1 MAIKIGAISDL
12 HGNWNY
18 LNNLSGSDEIEL
30 LIIAGDLCSTDN
42 IQEQKEELKYNLPLF
57 LDQFTNVQDVIIVP
71 GNHDYWLEQVYT
83 DPFKIRMELGG
94 KSIKILVDS
103 RYEFTSWNGNG
114 SIRIYGNPRCD
125 LYDNFAFPR
134 LSDGEDIKMIP
145 PGIDILITHEAPR
158 LYNHPSIRESQMMYY
173 PDEPGNKM
181 LYEKVKEIRPGVHI
195 FGHIHYPSFYE
206 ESGIRFYNVSQILR
220 TKPCPKL
227 HIISVESYI

>member
-12 HGNWNY
+12 HGNWSY
-18 LNNLSGSDEIEL
+18 LNKLSGSDEIEL

-83 DPFKIRMELGG
+83 DPFKVRMELSSD

-103 RYEFTSWNGNG
+103 KYEFTSWIGNG
-114 SIRIYGNPRCD
+114 SISLYGNPRCD

-134 LSDGEDIKMIP
+134 LNGNQDIKMIP
-145 PGIDILITHEAPR
+145 PGIDVLITHEAPR

-173 PDEPGNKM
+173 PEEPGNK
-181 LYEKVKEIRPGVHI
+181 LLLDKIKEVKPKVHI
-195 FGHIHYPSFYE
+195 FGHIHYPGFFS
-206 ESGIRFYNVSQILR
+206 ESGIDFYNVSQVVREVL
-220 TKPCPKL
+220 CPKL
-227 HIISVESYI
+227 YKLTIE